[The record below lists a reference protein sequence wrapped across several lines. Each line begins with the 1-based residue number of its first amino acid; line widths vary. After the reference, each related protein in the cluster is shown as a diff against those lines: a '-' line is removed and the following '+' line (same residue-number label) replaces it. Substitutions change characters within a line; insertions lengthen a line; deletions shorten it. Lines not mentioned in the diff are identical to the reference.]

1 MSKYSILKCT
11 DGNFAI
17 HAEGANLDGLKVN
30 FHNLCAAL
38 WNDAGTATAK
48 VMIVDESLNCVDGYA
63 EYIHHEQS
71 AE

>member
-1 MSKYSILKCT
+1 MYAIVKCINKSF
-11 DGNFAI
+11 GV
-17 HAEGANLDGLKVN
+17 HAEGENLDGLKVN

-38 WNDAGTATAK
+38 WNDAGTKTAK

-63 EYIHHEQS
+63 EFIHHEVS

>member
-1 MSKYSILKCT
+1 MNYCVLKAIN
-11 DGNFAI
+11 GNFAV

-38 WNDAGTATAK
+38 WNDSGTATAK

-63 EYIHHEQS
+63 EYIHHEVT